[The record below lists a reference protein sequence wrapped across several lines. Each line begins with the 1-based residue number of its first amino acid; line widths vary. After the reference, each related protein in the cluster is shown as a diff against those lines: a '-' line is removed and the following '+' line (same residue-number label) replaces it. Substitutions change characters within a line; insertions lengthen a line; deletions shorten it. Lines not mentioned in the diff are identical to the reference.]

1 MISRAL
7 FTARTNKLAM
17 LLAPASQL
25 ATTQSGMP
33 YMSVRGFAKK
43 KRGRKSPDLSDFEE
57 DLSPQEDLGHVEATP
72 EPTPEP
78 VAEPVKPVQ
87 AAPVSR
93 DLFTPFSVG
102 DIKVVASV
110 EDNKALSKE
119 DTIEGRYAGVLFTT
133 ASQNEDLYNV
143 YEDMQYLRELYK
155 NCEEFRLFTEN
166 GGVGAKEVAQ
176 LCVGLK
182 ECAPFCDTTM
192 KFIQVLGENSRLVF
206 IKEIADRYSKLY
218 AEVNKEEK
226 VTIISATELTA
237 DQRSEILAAL
247 KANPQNEGK
256 EFTVV
261 YEIDDTIM
269 GGLQM
274 YTESE
279 FMDMSLASRVTR
291 INQEIEKLS
300 M

>member
-25 ATTQSGMP
+25 TTTQSSMP

-43 KRGRKSPDLSDFEE
+43 KRSRKSPDLSDFEE
-57 DLSPQEDLGHVEATP
+57 DLSPSENVEAEATP

-78 VAEPVKPVQ
+78 VPEPIQ
-87 AAPVSR
+87 AAPVSHEPVSR

-102 DIKVVASV
+102 DIKVVGSV

-133 ASQNEDLYNV
+133 ASQNEDLFNV

-155 NCEEFRLFTEN
+155 NCESFRMFTEN

-176 LCVGLK
+176 LVVGLK
-182 ECAPFCDTTM
+182 ETAPFCETTL
-192 KFIQVLGENSRLVF
+192 KFIQVLGENQRLVF
-206 IKEIADRYSKLY
+206 IKEIAEKYSKLY

-226 VTIISATELTA
+226 VTIISATEL
-237 DQRSEILAAL
+237 DSNQKSEILSAL

-256 EFTVV
+256 EFTVE

-291 INQEIEKLS
+291 IN
-300 M
+300 

>member
-57 DLSPQEDLGHVEATP
+57 DLSPSEEAAHAEPTP

-78 VAEPVKPVQ
+78 VAEPVKAAPE
-87 AAPVSR
+87 APVSR

-155 NCEEFRLFTEN
+155 NCESFRMFTEN
-166 GGVGAKEVAQ
+166 GGVGKKEVAK
-176 LCVGLK
+176 LCVGLQ
-182 ECAPFCDTTM
+182 ETAPFCATTM
-192 KFIQVLGENSRLVF
+192 KFIQVLGENQRLVF
-206 IKEIADRYSKLY
+206 IKEIADKYIKLY
-218 AEVNKEEK
+218 SEVNKEEK
-226 VTIISATELTA
+226 VTIISATELTN
-237 DQRSEILAAL
+237 DQRSEILSAL
-247 KANPQNEGK
+247 KANPSNEGK

>member
-7 FTARTNKLAM
+7 FTARTNKLAL

-57 DLSPQEDLGHVEATP
+57 DLSPSEETAHAEATP

-78 VAEPVKPVQ
+78 VAEPVT

-102 DIKVVASV
+102 DIKVVDSV

-133 ASQNEDLYNV
+133 ASMEKNLFNV

-155 NCEEFRLFTEN
+155 NCESFRMFTEN
-166 GGVGAKEVAQ
+166 GGVGKKEVAK
-176 LCVGLK
+176 LCVGLQ
-182 ECAPFCDTTM
+182 ETAPFCATTM
-192 KFIQVLGENSRLVF
+192 KFIQVLGENQRLVF
-206 IKEIADRYSKLY
+206 IKEIADKYIKLY
-218 AEVNKEEK
+218 SEVNKEEK
-226 VTIISATELTA
+226 VTIISATELTN
-237 DQRSEILAAL
+237 DQRSEILSAL
-247 KANPQNEGK
+247 QANPANEGK

-261 YEIDDTIM
+261 YEIDDAIM